1 MQKQNYRCVYHSVED
16 KGKMP
21 TVTTVMGRR
30 YTNSSIA
37 YSYRLNFIPP
47 ILNHNV
53 TLFGD
58 RVFEELT
65 EMKLQM

>member
-1 MQKQNYRCVYHSVED
+1 
-16 KGKMP
+16 MP

>member
-1 MQKQNYRCVYHSVED
+1 M
-16 KGKMP
+16 
-21 TVTTVMGRR
+21 
-30 YTNSSIA
+30 NSSIA

-65 EMKLQM
+65 EVKLQIHHSQCPQMKRQPPPQEHVQ